1 MEKTMTNL
9 PARSKSITRILLAGL
24 TLLAVLAALGY
35 VIVYVYIAARRMG
48 YPYELEWIESG
59 FAGQVG
65 RILSG
70 RSVYGPPGIEFTP
83 FLYTPLY
90 FYLSAAAAKLV
101 GAGFLPLR
109 LVSILS
115 SLIAIGGIF
124 ALVFRRSRN
133 LTASFLAAGLLA
145 ASYRITGAWLDVG
158 RVDSLA
164 IALLVLFCLALP
176 SSPSRIRW
184 LAAGLLAGLMV
195 LSKQTMLIAV
205 LPFFAVHFLQY
216 RARALWMAAGFL
228 LPLGLTTIYLNI
240 TSQGWFTFYTV
251 ELLIQQT
258 EWLGQDV
265 IVGFW
270 KTDILRHYFI
280 SLGIAAAGLFL
291 ILRDRRREFWEWLAL
306 LAGAL
311 LCSFLARIKSGGYD
325 NVLLPAVTMIAILLG
340 IGWDRISG
348 RLLKN
353 PNIFRDA
360 AGIALAV
367 AALYQFYHLRYNPL
381 DQIPTA
387 RHHQTAEAFVEY
399 LAEYPG
405 EVYVPYH
412 TGYAV
417 LAGKPSLAHQAA
429 LWDVLRG
436 ETDNRGK
443 AILVQSI
450 AEALRARR
458 FDAIILDGDGQWN
471 FLAGLED
478 SYALQTD
485 VLPPDYGPTPLTGWL
500 ISPQLVFLPKA
511 AQKSS
516 MAISTI
522 NSECASGH
530 KGWEDLF
537 PFQSKRT
544 LPVIPTP
551 PARPSR
557 GGLPSRSA
565 QVRVDL

>member
-1 MEKTMTNL
+1 MQKPMPDF
-9 PARSKSITRILLAGL
+9 PARSKSILRILLAGL
-24 TLLAVLAALGY
+24 TVLAVLAALGY
-35 VIVYVYIAARRMG
+35 LAVYFYIASRRMG

-70 RSVYGPPGIEFTP
+70 RSVYGPPSVEFTP

-90 FYLSAAAAKLV
+90 FYLSAAAAKIV

-124 ALVFRRSRN
+124 ALVFRRNRN

-158 RVDSLA
+158 RVNSLA

-176 SSPSRIRW
+176 PSPSPIRW
-184 LAAGLLAGLMV
+184 LAAGFLAGLAV
-195 LSKQTMLIAV
+195 LTKQTMAIAF
-205 LPFFAVHFLQY
+205 LPFFLVHLLEF

-228 LPLGLTTIYLNI
+228 LPLGLTTLFLNLA
-240 TSQGWFTFYTV
+240 SGGWFAFYTI
-251 ELLIQQT
+251 ELLTQQA
-258 EWLGQDV
+258 EWLGRDV
-265 IVGFW
+265 IIGFW
-270 KTDILRHYFI
+270 KTDILRHYFV
-280 SLGIAAAGLFL
+280 SLLIAAAGLFL
-291 ILRDRRREFWEWLAL
+291 ILRERRREFWEWLAL

-340 IGWDRISG
+340 IGWDRISN
-348 RLLKN
+348 RLIKN

-360 AGIALAV
+360 AGIVMTV
-367 AALYQFYHLRYNPL
+367 AALYQFYHLRYNPQA
-381 DQIPTA
+381 QIPTA

-412 TGYAV
+412 TEYAV
-417 LAGKPSLAHQAA
+417 LAGKPAFAHQAA

-443 AILVQSI
+443 SILVQSLT
-450 AEALRARR
+450 EALRARR
-458 FDAIILDGDGQWN
+458 FDAVILDGDGQWN
-471 FLAGLED
+471 FLSGLEE
-478 SYALQTD
+478 SYSLQPEA
-485 VLPPDYGPTPLTGWL
+485 LPPDLGPTPLTGWL
-500 ISPQLVFLPKA
+500 ISPQLISLPKPDL
-511 AQKSS
+511 QSS
-516 MAISTI
+516 LVSPGTGLKYMDKEFIWV
-522 NSECASGH
+522 
-530 KGWEDLF
+530 KLF
-537 PFQSKRT
+537 PYLNT
-544 LPVIPTP
+544 H
-551 PARPSR
+551 A
-557 GGLPSRSA
+557 GA
-565 QVRVDL
+565 D

>member
-1 MEKTMTNL
+1 MQKPMPDF
-9 PARSKSITRILLAGL
+9 PARIKSITRILLAGL
-24 TLLAVLAALGY
+24 TVLIILVVLGYALAFLCLAAQR
-35 VIVYVYIAARRMG
+35 AA

-70 RSVYGPPGIEFTP
+70 RSVYGPPSIEFTP

-90 FYLSAAAAKLV
+90 FYLSAAAAKIV

-124 ALVFRRSRN
+124 ALVFRRNRN

-164 IALLVLFCLALP
+164 MALLVLFCLALP
-176 SSPSRIRW
+176 PSPNRIRW
-184 LAAGLLAGLMV
+184 LAAGFLAGLAV
-195 LSKQTMLIAV
+195 LTKQTMAIAF
-205 LPFFAVHFLQY
+205 LPFFLVHLLQY

-228 LPLGLTTIYLNI
+228 LPLILVTASLNLA
-240 TSQGWFTFYTV
+240 SGGWFSFYTI
-251 ELLIQQT
+251 ELLAQQT
-258 EWLGQDV
+258 DWLGRDV
-265 IVGFW
+265 VIGFW

-280 SLGIAAAGLFL
+280 SLLIAAAGLFL
-291 ILRDRRREFWEWLAL
+291 ILRERRRDFWEWLAL

-348 RLLKN
+348 SLIKN

-360 AGIALAV
+360 AGIAMAV
-367 AALYQFYHLRYNPL
+367 AVLYQFYHLRYNLL

-399 LAEYPG
+399 LTGYPG

-412 TGYAV
+412 TEYAV

-450 AEALRARR
+450 TEALRTRR
-458 FDAIILDGDGQWN
+458 FDAVILDGDGQWN
-471 FLAGLED
+471 FLYGLKD
-478 SYALQTD
+478 SYVLQAEA
-485 VLPPDYGPTPLTGWL
+485 LPPDLGPTPLTGWQ
-500 ISPQLVFLPKA
+500 ISPQLIFLPKVT
-511 AQKSS
+511 QISS
-516 MAISTI
+516 MVLSTI
-522 NSECASGH
+522 NSACVSDH
-530 KGWEDLF
+530 KGWEYLF
-537 PFQSKRT
+537 PFQSKRK
-544 LPVIPTP
+544 LPVIPA
-551 PARPSR
+551 PALAECAGS
-557 GGLPSRSA
+557 G
-565 QVRVDL
+565 